1 MSDTRD
7 LRVVYADTL
16 ISLAEKDEKICI
28 VEADLMKATGTG
40 GFQAK
45 YPDRA
50 FDVGVAEANM
60 VGVASGLAAA
70 GKIPFAA
77 SFGCFAA
84 RRAFDQFFL
93 SGNYS
98 GLKVKLVGT
107 DPGVSAQFN
116 GGTHMPFEDIAMMRA
131 VPGLTIMEPCDR
143 RSLEELIRQAA
154 YLEGSVYIR
163 LHRKGGM
170 SLYDDK
176 ETFQI
181 GKGNIV
187 HDGNDLTI
195 IAAGLIMM
203 EEAVKAVEELKKKGI
218 SAALLD
224 MHTIKPLD
232 NELVL
237 KYARKTGA
245 VLSCENGQMAGGLG
259 GAIAELL
266 SEECPTPLI
275 RMGVKDEFGQVGTET
290 YLKEAYGFTS
300 KNIVKQAERLLTL
313 RP

>member
-40 GFQAK
+40 SFQAK
-45 YPDRA
+45 FPDRT

-84 RRAFDQFFL
+84 RRAYDQFFL

-98 GLKVKLVGT
+98 GLRVKLVGT
-107 DPGVSAQFN
+107 DPGVSAQYN

-131 VPGLTIMEPCDR
+131 VPGLTILEPCDR
-143 RSLEELIRQAA
+143 RSLEDLIRQAA
-154 YLEGSVYIR
+154 YHEGSVYIR

-170 SLYDDK
+170 SLYDEN

-181 GKGNIV
+181 GRGNV
-187 HDGNDLTI
+187 VFDGDDLTI
-195 IAAGLIMM
+195 VAAGLIMM

-218 SAALLD
+218 SAALID

-232 NELVL
+232 SELIL

-245 VLSCENGQMAGGLG
+245 VLSCENGQISGGLG

-266 SEECPTPLI
+266 SEACPTPLV
-275 RMGVKDEFGQVGTET
+275 RVGVNDEFGQVGTEE

-300 KNIVKQAERLLTL
+300 ANIVKQAERLLAL
-313 RP
+313 K